1 MDEMN
6 LAGLDGEPIH
16 GVWPGIIVDNADP
29 EKRGRIR
36 VSIPGLI
43 DDESNWALPRAGG
56 AGQFGAS
63 SVPPLGAD
71 VYVTFLSGR
80 IDQPL
85 WEPGPH
91 GAGEAFDEHIPP
103 DIHVFG
109 IGPFRLQVDNR
120 DGQKAL
126 YAYMVKEVNGVE
138 ERIVELEVNY
148 ETDSLRLFA
157 TSALQLEAMGLLDLD
172 CHGDIQMKG
181 RKLMPTSKVIG

>member
-1 MDEMN
+1 MEEMN

-16 GVWPGIIVDNADP
+16 GVWPGIVVDNADP
-29 EKRGRIR
+29 EKLGRIR
-36 VSIPGLI
+36 VSIPGII

-56 AGQFGAS
+56 AAQFGRN

-80 IDQPL
+80 VDQPL

-91 GAGEAFDEHIPP
+91 GSGENFPEHEPP
-103 DIHVFG
+103 DVHVFG
-109 IGPFRLQVDNR
+109 VGPFRLQVDNR
-120 DGQKAL
+120 EGQRAL
-126 YAYMVKEVNGVE
+126 YAYMVKEINGVE

-148 ETDSLRLFA
+148 ETDSARLYA
-157 TSALQLEAMGLLDLD
+157 TSALQLEAMGLLDID
-172 CHGDIQMKG
+172 CNGDIQMKG